1 MYIFSEHDRILDHIL
16 SGSVYICLVPRQGR
30 EWWSAANVLR
40 RHEPFAA
47 CPENFITACGQL
59 MNVRYAMPEELIV
72 EEGDAVEHALI
83 IETGCAKV
91 HRQTRPGLRGC
102 PDRTGEVQDSFSD
115 YLGYPRYLQDISLKF
130 PWHFLGNP
138 DTVKSCDISLF
149 KAP

>member
-1 MYIFSEHDRILDHIL
+1 MFET
-16 SGSVYICLVPRQGR
+16 VRQGR

-59 MNVRYAMPEELIV
+59 MNVRYAMPDELIV
-72 EEGDAVEHALI
+72 EEGDHVEHALI

-102 PDRTGEVQDSFSD
+102 PDRTG
-115 YLGYPRYLQDISLKF
+115 
-130 PWHFLGNP
+130 
-138 DTVKSCDISLF
+138 
-149 KAP
+149 